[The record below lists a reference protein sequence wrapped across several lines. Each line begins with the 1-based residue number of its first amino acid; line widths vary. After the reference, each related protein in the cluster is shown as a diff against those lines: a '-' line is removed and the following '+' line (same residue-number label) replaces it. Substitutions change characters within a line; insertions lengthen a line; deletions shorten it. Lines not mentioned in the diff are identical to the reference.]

1 MSAWNSRTPIR
12 LPRMFSRSPLI
23 VVWSETFP
31 KIQTIVTP
39 VTSEIMAHIGAA
51 A

>member
-1 MSAWNSRTPIR
+1 
-12 LPRMFSRSPLI
+12 MFSRSPLI

-39 VTSEIMAHIGAA
+39 VTSEITVMAHIGAA